1 MTAAGARKVL
11 WSAEEARQ
19 ATGGRN
25 TRDWQATGVSIDSR
39 SLQPGDV
46 FVALKGPSFD
56 GHDFAGKAIEAGAA
70 AAMVHRDADGVDESM
85 PLLIVDDTF
94 AALWRL
100 GTAARERSE
109 ARLIAVTGS
118 VGKTG
123 TKEAL
128 RLCLSPQGLTSASIG
143 SFNNH
148 WGVPL
153 SLARM
158 DREAVYGI
166 FELGM
171 NHPGEI
177 RELSALVRPHVAI
190 ITNIEPAHIGNFT
203 SISEIADAKAEIF
216 EGMDANGTAVLNRDN
231 ALFHHLCTKAED
243 AGVSRILSFGQH
255 KEADARLLDCS
266 LHATCSAVTASIRG
280 REIDYCLAM
289 PGSHWVMNSLAVLAA
304 VSAAGA
310 DVVQASAQLANLKP
324 LKGRG
329 ERHAVETPQGI
340 FHLID
345 DSYNANPTS
354 MRAAFEVL
362 GRTSLGAG
370 GRRIAILGDMLE
382 LGTQSQEMHA
392 SLADPLRAAGIDLVF
407 SCGSGTATLHEKLP
421 EALRGSHANDSKA
434 LAAEVCKAVKSG
446 DSLLVKG
453 SLGSRMAVVVE
464 ALLAL
469 GKPALKTANGQ

>member
-1 MTAAGARKVL
+1 
-11 WSAEEARQ
+11 
-19 ATGGRN
+19 
-25 TRDWQATGVSIDSR
+25 
-39 SLQPGDV
+39 
-46 FVALKGPSFD
+46 
-56 GHDFAGKAIEAGAA
+56 
-70 AAMVHRDADGVDESM
+70 
-85 PLLIVDDTF
+85 
-94 AALWRL
+94 
-100 GTAARERSE
+100 
-109 ARLIAVTGS
+109 LIAVTGS

-158 DREAVYGI
+158 ERDAVYGI

-177 RELSALVRPHVAI
+177 RELTTLVRPQVAI
-190 ITNIEPAHIGNFT
+190 ITNIEPAHIGNFS

-231 ALFHHLCTKAED
+231 ALFHHLCARAED
-243 AGVSRILSFGQH
+243 AGVSRILSFGRH

-266 LHATCSAVTASIRG
+266 LHATCSAVSASIRG

-304 VSAAGA
+304 VSAIGA
-310 DVVQASAQLANLKP
+310 DVVKAAAQLANLNP

-329 ERHAVETPQGI
+329 ERHAVELPAGT
-340 FHLID
+340 FKLID
-345 DSYNANPTS
+345 DSYNANPSS

-362 GRTSLGAG
+362 GRTTLGDG
-370 GRRIAILGDMLE
+370 GRRIAVLGDMLE
-382 LGTQSQEMHA
+382 LGDQAEEMHA
-392 SLADPLRAAGIDLVF
+392 SLAGPLEAAGVDLVF
-407 SCGSGTATLHEKLP
+407 TCGAAMAALQAKLAP
-421 EALRGSHANDSKA
+421 ARRGAHAEDSKT
-434 LAAEVCKAVKSG
+434 LAGIVGAAVRPG

-469 GKPALKTANGQ
+469 GHPAPQSKDGPQAANGQ

>member
-1 MTAAGARKVL
+1 MTAASAKQVL
-11 WSAEEARQ
+11 WNAEDARQ

-25 TRDWQATGVSIDSR
+25 TRDWQASGVSIDSR
-39 SLQPGDV
+39 SLQPGDL

-56 GHDFAGKAIEAGAA
+56 GHDFAGKAIKAGAA
-70 AAMVHRDADGVDESM
+70 ASMVHRRADGIDESM

-100 GTAARERSE
+100 GTAARERST

-158 DREAVYGI
+158 EREAVYGV

-177 RELSALVRPHVAI
+177 RELTTLVRPHVAI

-203 SISEIADAKAEIF
+203 SITEIADAKAEIF

-243 AGVSRILSFGQH
+243 AGITRILSFGRHQ
-255 KEADARLLDCS
+255 EADARLLDCS

-304 VSAAGA
+304 VGAAGA
-310 DVVQASAQLANLKP
+310 DVVKAAAQFANLKP

-329 ERHAVETPQGI
+329 ERHAVETPAGT

-362 GRTSLGAG
+362 GRASLGNG
-370 GRRIAILGDMLE
+370 GRRIAVLGDMLE
-382 LGTQSQEMHA
+382 LGAQSEEMHA
-392 SLADPLRAAGIDLVF
+392 RLADPLQAAGIDLVF
-407 SCGSGTATLHEKLP
+407 TCGTGMSALHDKLP
-421 EALRGSHANDSKA
+421 EAQRGAHAADSKA
-434 LAAEVCKAVKSG
+434 LAGLLCQAVQPG

-464 ALLAL
+464 ALVAL
-469 GKPALKTANGQ
+469 GKPAPKAANGQ